1 MENKLG
7 NKNISSGK
15 LKNHNLSQRKLNSKK
30 FSQGRKSLQSH
41 KIIKKIS
48 TKNPKWS
55 NRDPNWV
62 QRGLKENLKKG
73 FKILQLQ

>member
-41 KIIKKIS
+41 KIIKNGRIGIQIGS
-48 TKNPKWS
+48 
-55 NRDPNWV
+55 
-62 QRGLKENLKKG
+62 KEG
-73 FKILQLQ
+73 